1 MGPGRVLLALVMVA
15 LGLRGLVFGDFA
27 GVWQRIPVTHLPAQA
42 VFVYLTALVELAT
55 GIGILV
61 PRIAKASAG
70 VMSVFTL
77 LWMVLLKFPA
87 IVHAPSMEATWLGAG
102 EIAVI
107 LAGAWVVFAS
117 LATPD
122 GRFLSGRPGIR
133 NARLLFVLALPTIG
147 LSHYFY
153 ADITAGFV
161 PAWLPWRH
169 GWAWLTGAGS
179 LATAIGLLFALWPRL
194 AATMEAAMLGI
205 ITLLVWLPPL
215 LAHAHDSDAWSAF
228 LISSVITAGAAAV
241 ADSYRGIGWTTR
253 GPQA

>member
-1 MGPGRVLLALVMVA
+1 MLALVMVA

-27 GVWQRIPVTHLPAQA
+27 GTWQRVPIAHLPAHEI
-42 VFVYLTALVELAT
+42 FVHLIALIELAT
-55 GIGILV
+55 GIGILI
-61 PRIAKASAG
+61 PRIAKVSAG
-70 VMSVFTL
+70 VLSVFAL
-77 LWMVLLKFPA
+77 LWMVLLKCPA
-87 IVHAPSMEATWLGAG
+87 IVYAPSMEATWLGAG

-117 LATPD
+117 LAKSD
-122 GRFLSGRPGIR
+122 GQFLSGRNGIR

-153 ADITAGFV
+153 ADITAAFV

-169 GWAWLTGAGS
+169 GWAYLTGAGS
-179 LATAIGLLFALWPRL
+179 LAAAIGLLFALWPRL
-194 AATMEAAMLGI
+194 AAMLEATMLGV

-228 LISSVITAGAAAV
+228 LMSSAIAAGAAAV
-241 ADSYRGIGWTTR
+241 ADSYRSIGWTTL
-253 GPQA
+253 GPRS